1 MIGDVLLYLIS
12 FSFFVVL
19 QSLAINGWHECFTG
33 QKLVDGPTGKIDYQG
48 MIGYMIAPKW
58 IEKNK
63 KKVWLKPIV
72 GCIKCESS
80 VIGGIT
86 FWGTVLPIFGF
97 HLIEILPFIFDVFIL
112 VYLNFF
118 FYKKV

>member
-1 MIGDVLLYLIS
+1 MIVDVLLYLIA
-12 FSFFVVL
+12 FFIFLIL

-33 QKLVDGPTGKIDYQG
+33 QKLEDSVTGKIDYQG

-58 IEKNK
+58 IEMNK
-63 KKVWLKPIV
+63 KKVWLKPII

-86 FWGTVLPIFGF
+86 FWGTVVPILGF
-97 HLIEILPFIFDVFIL
+97 HAIEILAFIFDVFIL
-112 VYLNFF
+112 VSLNWFIF
-118 FYKKV
+118 KRL

>member
-1 MIGDVLLYLIS
+1 MIGDVLLYLIA

-33 QKLVDGPTGKIDYQG
+33 QKLEDSVTGKIDYQG

-58 IEKNK
+58 IERNK
-63 KKVWLKPIV
+63 RKLWLKPII

-86 FWGTVLPIFGF
+86 FWGAVIPFFGF
-97 HLIEILPFIFDVFIL
+97 HFMEFFIWIADALILIP
-112 VYLNFF
+112 LNWYI
-118 FYKKV
+118 YKKI